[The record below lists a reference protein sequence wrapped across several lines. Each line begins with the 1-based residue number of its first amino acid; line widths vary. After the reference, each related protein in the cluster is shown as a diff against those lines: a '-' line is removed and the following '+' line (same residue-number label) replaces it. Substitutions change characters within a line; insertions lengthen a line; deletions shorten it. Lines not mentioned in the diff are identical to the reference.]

1 MKYITYISI
10 FISSLFVLSGCK
22 FSDVE
27 EFNGT
32 ITGVIS
38 DANEKIV
45 PADIMSNT
53 LVVKVLGEGD
63 ITPITIRVKGDGRYQ
78 NTNLFPKKYSVWLE
92 GAIVPITAFD
102 VDLTKGYIEKNIT
115 VTPYLSISN
124 EIIGTPLASSVKV
137 KYKITTNTTSVP
149 AKREIYCSTLTYPT
163 ANSGS
168 GPYYSSQKVVITND
182 EGEATITGLTT
193 NTKYYIRTGANVSG
207 KGMNYSPQLEIT
219 TSAN

>member
-10 FISSLFVLSGCK
+10 FYFVCLCIVGCK

-27 EFNGT
+27 DFNGT
-32 ITGVIS
+32 LRGAIY
-38 DANEKIV
+38 DANQNIV
-45 PADIMSNT
+45 PGDIMSNT

-92 GAIVPITAFD
+92 GPIVPITAFD
-102 VDLTKGYIEKNIT
+102 VDLTKGYVEKNIV

-124 EIIGTPLASSVKV
+124 EIIGPVLATSVKV
-137 KYKITTNTTSVP
+137 KYKITANTNSVP
-149 AKREIYCSTLTYPT
+149 VKREIYCSTLTYPT

-168 GPYYSSQKVVITND
+168 GPYYSSQKVAITND
-182 EGEATITGLTT
+182 EGEATITGLTA
-193 NTKYYIRTGANVSG
+193 NTKYYIRMGANISG
-207 KGMNYSPQLEIT
+207 KE
-219 TSAN
+219 